1 MKRAV
6 LVACLLVFVT
16 VAPLMAQLAVFDP
29 LNYAEAIEQLLQLQ
43 QQYTQLVQTY
53 QQIRSQYQ
61 WMLKMA
67 QRVPVDMISRYRVP
81 PLPWRTPGTT
91 DIYGTSGGWVNG
103 LIAGDAIGTGF
114 RQATQALHEYGTA
127 FALLPADEI
136 SRIKT
141 NYGTVEL
148 YDSAAIHAIH
158 GIGAVRQNGK
168 QLLLNLANL
177 EQDAFATGDDQNT
190 LIANLNK
197 ANAFAALEARAQE
210 ATNQVLV
217 SMLEERLVEGK
228 RQRDAEVNALNAHIV
243 FTQQARDLYDS
254 TSRGTAEAIA
264 SFRLP

>member
-1 MKRAV
+1 MKRIV
-6 LVACLLVFVT
+6 LVACLVLSVT
-16 VAPLMAQLAVFDP
+16 VAPVFAQLAVFDP
-29 LNYAEAIEQLLQLQ
+29 INYAEAIQQLLQLQ

-61 WMLKMA
+61 WMLRMA
-67 QRVPVDMISRYRVP
+67 QRVPVDMVSRYRVP

-91 DIYGTSGGWVNG
+91 DVYGTSGGWVSG
-103 LIAGDAIGTGF
+103 LNVGDTTGVGF
-114 RQATQALHEYGTA
+114 RRATQTLREYGSGL
-127 FALLPADEI
+127 ALLPADET

-141 NYGTVEL
+141 HYATVEL

-177 EQDAFATGDDQNT
+177 EQDAFSTSDDQNT

-197 ANAFAALEARAQE
+197 ANALSALAARAQE

-228 RQRDAEVNALNAHIV
+228 RQRDAEVNAINAHIA
-243 FTQQARDLYDS
+243 FAQQAQELYDNS
-254 TSRGTAEAIA
+254 SRGTADAIA
-264 SFRLP
+264 SFRFP

>member
-1 MKRAV
+1 VKRAV
-6 LVACLLVFVT
+6 LVACLVLFGAVT
-16 VAPLMAQLAVFDP
+16 PLMAQLAVFDP

-61 WMLKMA
+61 WMLRMA
-67 QRVPVDMISRYRVP
+67 QRVPVDMVSRYRVP

-91 DIYGTSGGWVNG
+91 DVYGTSGGWVSG
-103 LIAGDAIGTGF
+103 LNIGDTTGVGF
-114 RQATQALHEYGTA
+114 RQATQTLREYGSGLA
-127 FALLPADEI
+127 ELPADEI

-141 NYGTVEL
+141 HYGTVEL

-177 EQDAFATGDDQNT
+177 EQDAFSTGDDQQT
-190 LIANLNK
+190 LIANLDK
-197 ANAFAALEARAQE
+197 ANALAALAARAQQ

-228 RQRDAEVNALNAHIV
+228 RQRDAEVNGINAHIV
-243 FTQQARDLYDS
+243 FAQQARELYQNS
-254 TSRGTAEAIA
+254 SRGTAEAIA

>member
-1 MKRAV
+1 MKRTL
-6 LVACLLVFVT
+6 LVACFLVSMAIT
-16 VAPLMAQLAVFDP
+16 PLMAQLAVFDP
-29 LNYAEAIEQLLQLQ
+29 VNYAEAIQQLLQLE

-61 WMLKMA
+61 WMLRMA
-67 QRVPVDMISRYRVP
+67 QRVPVDMITRYRVP

-91 DIYGTSGGWVNG
+91 DVYGTSGGWVAD
-103 LIAGDAIGTGF
+103 LISGDAIGTGF
-114 RQATQALHEYGTA
+114 RRATQPLHEYGTGL
-127 FALLPADEI
+127 ALLPADEV

-177 EQDAFATGDDQNT
+177 EQDAFSTSDDQNT
-190 LIANLNK
+190 LIASLNK
-197 ANAFAALEARAQE
+197 ANALAALTARAQQ

-228 RQRDAEVNALNAHIV
+228 RQRDAEVNAIDAHIV
-243 FTQQARDLYDS
+243 FAQQAQELYDS
-254 TSRGTAEAIA
+254 STRGTAEAIA